1 MVREEEETTTGAE
14 VVTGDVVVGVIT
26 VAVIWE
32 GAVVT
37 TETVAGVDKEEMTA
51 GAVAFCTT
59 LAAFLLPLSRATVVW
74 LHFCRRW
81 RRERGIGMRGTG

>member
-32 GAVVT
+32 GAEVT
-37 TETVAGVDKEEMTA
+37 TETRKK
-51 GAVAFCTT
+51 
-59 LAAFLLPLSRATVVW
+59 
-74 LHFCRRW
+74 
-81 RRERGIGMRGTG
+81 

>member
-1 MVREEEETTTGAE
+1 MVREEEETTTGVE

-37 TETVAGVDKEEMTA
+37 TETVAGVDKEEVTA
-51 GAVAFCTT
+51 GAAGFCTT
-59 LAAFLLPLSRATVVW
+59 LAAWYRAA
-74 LHFCRRW
+74 RW
-81 RRERGIGMRGTG
+81 RFFSL